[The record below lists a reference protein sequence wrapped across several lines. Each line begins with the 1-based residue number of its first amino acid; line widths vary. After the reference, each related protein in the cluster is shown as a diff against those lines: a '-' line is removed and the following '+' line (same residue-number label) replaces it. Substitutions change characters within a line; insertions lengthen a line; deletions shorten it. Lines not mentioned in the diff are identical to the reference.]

1 MAEDSPE
8 CWGKLLSINGE
19 ALTRANGWEV
29 SSHGTVRKGERGLRG
44 GCVGT
49 EITLYIVVN
58 TATELCRGT

>member
-29 SSHGTVRKGERGLRG
+29 SSHGTGGRGKG
-44 GCVGT
+44 VG
-49 EITLYIVVN
+49 EVGVW
-58 TATELCRGT
+58 GQK